1 MRFDL
6 FMFLMKGIFS
16 HKPLGLVEGDLRDL
30 QKRYRVSVIA
40 HSFGTWLLLKA
51 LSANR
56 DLQIHNVIL
65 CGAVFPRGTA
75 QWRYLKYDLEQ
86 ITGQVVNFCG
96 TRDPFPALAEL
107 ISRDFGASGVVGSG
121 DPTVKDLFHDV
132 GHSGFLNDEFCNQ
145 NWIGILKSNPYRPQP
160 PQRGPSAY
168 IDGILWASA
177 HRGLSA
183 FDEPRVSSFW
193 L

>member
-1 MRFDL
+1 MLSPYVAGESLVSEDVTEKEKAVDHTSNDRKPDFVYSLHGIRTNAYWQSRLSALIESKTGFAVGSRNYMRFDL

-16 HKPLGLVEGDLRDL
+16 HKPLGLVEDDLRDL

-75 QWRYLKYDLEQ
+75 QWRYLK
-86 ITGQVVNFCG
+86 
-96 TRDPFPALAEL
+96 
-107 ISRDFGASGVVGSG
+107 
-121 DPTVKDLFHDV
+121 
-132 GHSGFLNDEFCNQ
+132 
-145 NWIGILKSNPYRPQP
+145 
-160 PQRGPSAY
+160 
-168 IDGILWASA
+168 
-177 HRGLSA
+177 
-183 FDEPRVSSFW
+183 
-193 L
+193 